1 MGMRCR
7 IAWHAC
13 HCHYER
19 IAVIDYSEILI
30 QIKALERAA
39 HKAALHRNID
49 ELEKCADLFIEHAL
63 DLRVY
68 CIAFKKSMQA

>member
-1 MGMRCR
+1 M
-7 IAWHAC
+7 
-13 HCHYER
+13 
-19 IAVIDYSEILI
+19 IDYSEILI